1 MKKEDLLIEVLAIVI
16 ISTALVFIIK
26 SIFT

>member
-16 ISTALVFIIK
+16 VSVALVFMIK
-26 SIFT
+26 LIFS